1 MTPNPETQGSPR
13 ATTRATVGRI
23 VHTLVALVTGVG
35 AFVADFNATHI
46 YNPRWPPHAKFH
58 TGQTMSMALALAL
71 PALFF
76 TWRRAGD
83 ARTNVLAATLFA
95 GTYWWT
101 QAAANFF
108 PGVAWTDPELL
119 KPGQSLTRFPP
130 QGYLDIVLL
139 SLVLLGAWLRASGLR
154 ERATNRA

>member
-1 MTPNPETQGSPR
+1 MTAGSQIQGRSR
-13 ATTRATVGRI
+13 TTTRDTIGRI
-23 VHTLVALVTGVG
+23 LHTLVGLVTGVG

-71 PALFF
+71 PTLLFS
-76 TWRRAGD
+76 WRRSGD

-101 QAAANFF
+101 QAAANLF
-108 PGVAWTDPELL
+108 PGVAWTDPDLL
-119 KPGQSLTRFPP
+119 HPGQSLTQFPP

-139 SLVLLGAWLRASGLR
+139 SLVLLGGWLRWTGMR
-154 ERATNRA
+154 EPAATQA